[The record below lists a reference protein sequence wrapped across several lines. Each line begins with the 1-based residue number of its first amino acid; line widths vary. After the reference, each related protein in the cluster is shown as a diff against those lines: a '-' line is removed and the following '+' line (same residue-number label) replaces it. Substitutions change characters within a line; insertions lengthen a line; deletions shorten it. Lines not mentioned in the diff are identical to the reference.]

1 MSIVAMKRKSRGA
14 NNPISGYNGGFSL
27 NGGRRSQGWVGHSSL
42 GRSSN
47 IKSCSNDSSIIKRS
61 TMNTKGYITSRVTN
75 PTSVFYENCNS
86 TNSKKW
92 VQVFNEYDHSQSG
105 YVDNVRNSVASNC
118 DVEEK
123 SAGDCNNKCNYV
135 GVFAVGPSAT
145 GAISSSEYMKSG
157 LLRTNCLPTPNCKA
171 HWPQWINHNGGCNV
185 NYKTPGGGFP
195 ADWNWGN
202 CSSPYY

>member
-14 NNPISGYNGGFSL
+14 NNHISGYNGGFSL
-27 NGGRRSQGWVGHSSL
+27 NGGRRNQGWVGHSSL
-42 GRSSN
+42 GRSGN

-61 TMNTKGYITSRVTN
+61 NMNTKGYITSRVTN

-105 YVDNVRNSVASNC
+105 YIDNVRNSVASNC
-118 DVEEK
+118 GVEET
-123 SAGDCNNKCNYV
+123 SAGDCNNKCNNT
-135 GVFAVGPSAT
+135 GVLAVGPSAT

-157 LLRTNCLPTPNCKA
+157 LLVANCLPTPKCKA

-185 NYKTPGGGFP
+185 NYTTPGGGFP
-195 ADWNWGN
+195 DDWNWNN